1 MIKSVY
7 FYETFR
13 DSLRNFLR
21 QKRIP
26 QEEMIRE
33 IAENPE
39 SFVGFKYQPSGTNI
53 DKCVMSLKG
62 RVEDFAKLQCVCGSA
77 SFSLTMTTFIKSYM
91 IKHKDDE
98 PRPFTAKRKVV
109 SVYFSPEEWDIV
121 VKKMGQKTI
130 TEYIRG
136 KLFDDQDE

>member
-39 SFVGFKYQPSGTNI
+39 SFTGFKYQPNGTNI
-53 DKCVMSLKG
+53 DKCIVALKG
-62 RVEDFAKLQCVCGSA
+62 RTEDFAKIKCVGGSD
-77 SFSLTMTTFIKSYM
+77 SFSTTMATFIKSYM

-98 PRPFTAKRKVV
+98 PRPLKVKRKMI
-109 SVYFSPEEWDIV
+109 SIYLTPEEWDII
-121 VKKMGQKTI
+121 VKEMGQKTI
-130 TEYIRG
+130 TEYVRG
-136 KLFDDQDE
+136 KLFNE